1 MNAINYST
9 ARKELA
15 KTMER
20 TCADHTP
27 TIITKSGTCAVVMI
41 ALEDYQAMEETAYLL
56 SSPRNAARL
65 AKSLK
70 SAQRG
75 QAKSVSFK
83 KLEEITDD
91 AKTNVHA

>member
-20 TCADHTP
+20 TCADHMP
-27 TIITKSGTCAVVMI
+27 TIITKSGKCAVVMI
-41 ALEDYQAMEETAYLL
+41 SLEDYQAMEETAYLT

-65 AKSLK
+65 RAAKK
-70 SAQRG
+70 SIEHG
-75 QAKSVSFK
+75 QAVIKT
-83 KLEEITDD
+83 LEEIKN
-91 AKTNVHA
+91 A